1 MEGDSH
7 GGPFAVCAN
16 DQKPVP
22 VDGLGT
28 AISETGPEGSKL
40 FFCCEACRQQWLASR
55 DTKVAED
62 QHEIHA

>member
-1 MEGDSH
+1 MESTNH

-28 AISETGPEGSKL
+28 AISETGPDGTKL
-40 FFCCEACRQQWLASR
+40 FFCCEACRQKWRALQDPHASETR
-55 DTKVAED
+55 SAVEA
-62 QHEIHA
+62 